1 MENASNRQPAST
13 RVWVP
18 AATIGVPVGMHT
30 DVPASMA
37 TGAPPAITRV
47 APESQRP
54 AEQGGLGVPASAQFV
69 TAYVVER
76 VTSGWPETNTR

>member
-1 MENASNRQPAST
+1 
-13 RVWVP
+13 
-18 AATIGVPVGMHT
+18 
-30 DVPASMA
+30 MA
-37 TGAPPAITRV
+37 TGAPPAITRL

-54 AEQGGLGVPASAQFV
+54 VEQGGLGVPASAQFV